1 MQSTRS
7 LLGLPICEKAEQSKK
22 NARKPCHVCLLL
34 PESQRDASD
43 CQLLKHVCI
52 PFQMRFL
59 LISLTAEV
67 IILRL
72 FVKGQQG
79 GESTKLLMSK

>member
-1 MQSTRS
+1 
-7 LLGLPICEKAEQSKK
+7 
-22 NARKPCHVCLLL
+22 
-34 PESQRDASD
+34 
-43 CQLLKHVCI
+43 
-52 PFQMRFL
+52 MRFL